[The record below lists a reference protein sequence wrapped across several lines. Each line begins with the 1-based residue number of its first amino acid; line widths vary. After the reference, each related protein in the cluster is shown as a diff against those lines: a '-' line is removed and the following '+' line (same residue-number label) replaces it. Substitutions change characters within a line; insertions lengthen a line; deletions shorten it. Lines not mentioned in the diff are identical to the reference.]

1 MRKQTAVLLAA
12 VLSWTALVYIVAFSA
27 LGFSKIRN
35 VPASWP
41 PELAS
46 RFEKDPLA
54 RWDSGWYWVVAE
66 RGYEWADDG
75 QAHDTAFFPL
85 YPLLMRW
92 TARATGIPSVR
103 AGEVLSIIFTLAA
116 VLLLADLARREG
128 FPPGWTVAAILLFPT
143 AFFLVA
149 CYTEGLFLL
158 TTVGA
163 LRALRRGRAA
173 EAALWG
179 AAAGFCRPNGI
190 LLVVPVIV
198 ESLARRRPRLL
209 AAAAGPVAGTAAVG
223 AYFWARF
230 GSPFLYVRSQNA
242 GWHHH
247 FSWPWRPFIEAWR
260 WLPDRRHDALA
271 AAIVLLLALA
281 LLPRF
286 PAYAA
291 WILASLAL
299 IVATGSLSSEIRYAT
314 VAFPAFFPL
323 AAGLARSRLLAV
335 VYVAAGLA
343 GLVHLTARFA
353 LGYWVG

>member
-1 MRKQTAVLLAA
+1 MRKPTVLLVTATLLWA
-12 VLSWTALVYIVAFSA
+12 ALVYAVAFA
-27 LGFSKIRN
+27 AVRFSPVRQ

-41 PELAS
+41 PQLAA
-46 RFEKDPLA
+46 RFDADPLA

-75 QAHDTAFFPL
+75 RAHDTAFFPL
-85 YPLLMRW
+85 YPVLMRL

-116 VLLLADLARREG
+116 VVLLADLARREG

-163 LRALRRGRAA
+163 LRALRRGRVA

-179 AAAGFCRPNGI
+179 VAAGLCRPNGI
-190 LLVVPVIV
+190 LLVVPIIV
-198 ESLARRRPRLL
+198 ESLVRRRPRLL
-209 AAAAGPVAGTAAVG
+209 VAAAGPMAGTAAVG

-247 FSWPWRPFIEAWR
+247 FPWPWRPFIEAWR
-260 WLPDRRHDALA
+260 WLPDRRHDALV

-291 WILASLAL
+291 WVLASLAFV
-299 IVATGSLSSEIRYAT
+299 VATGSLSSEIRYAA

-323 AAGLARSRLLAV
+323 AEGLSRSRLLAV
-335 VYVAAGLA
+335 LYVAAGLA
-343 GLVHLTARFA
+343 GLVHLTAQFA
-353 LGYWVG
+353 LGMWVG